1 MHELGLPLTWSTL
14 VTTDVFNSNKCFAI
28 FDGRAG
34 Q

>member
-1 MHELGLPLTWSTL
+1 MHELRKRLAWSAL
-14 VTTDVFNSNKCFAI
+14 VVTDVFNSNKCFAI